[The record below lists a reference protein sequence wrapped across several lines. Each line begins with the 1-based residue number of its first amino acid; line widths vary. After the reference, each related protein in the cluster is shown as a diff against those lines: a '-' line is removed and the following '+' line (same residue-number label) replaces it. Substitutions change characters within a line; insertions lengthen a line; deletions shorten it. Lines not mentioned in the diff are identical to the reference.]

1 MTNVKRTIRTM
12 AAAVAAA
19 LLLAGCGTPDPHEP
33 AELQSIREL
42 VKTDKIWSTNV
53 DESLTGLLTPA
64 VTENVVYAAGGDT
77 LQAVDLTTGDRL
89 WKTETGSDV
98 TAGVG
103 TDGRLI
109 ALGTAA
115 GELQVYDTTGKLLWN
130 VRLSS
135 EMSVPP
141 LVGGGFVIVRTTDT
155 RVTAFDAET
164 GERRW
169 HYQSQVPALTVRAPA
184 QIRFSPAG
192 VLVGQSNGRLLA
204 LNARGETVFDA
215 VIAQPKGTTE
225 VERLVDVVGAPMV
238 DAQMMCA
245 AAFQGNV
252 VCMSS
257 RNGRL
262 LWSAPIDA
270 VTGPVSDGVNVYVVD
285 AEGVIH
291 AFDYATGRA
300 VWTNSDLKY
309 RSPSAPGVMG
319 RVIVVGDYD
328 GEVHLLD
335 SASGEIIGRTSVSG
349 AVKVPPVSLGDRV
362 LIQTDEGRL
371 TLLGLDGPND

>member
-1 MTNVKRTIRTM
+1 MKFAKTIRTVT
-12 AAAVAAA
+12 AVAAA
-19 LLLAGCGTPDPHEP
+19 VLVLAGCGSPDPHEP
-33 AELQSIREL
+33 VELQKIREL
-42 VKTDKIWSTNV
+42 VHAERLWSTDV
-53 DESLTGLLTPA
+53 GDSLTGLLTPV
-64 VTENVVYAAGGDT
+64 VTENTVYAAGGDT
-77 LQAVDLTTGDRL
+77 LYAVNLENGDRL
-89 WKTETGSDV
+89 WKSDTVSDV

-109 ALGTAA
+109 AVGTAS
-115 GELQVYDTTGKLLWN
+115 GELKVFDTNGKQLWS

-141 LVGGGFVIVRTTDT
+141 LVGSGFVLVRTTDT
-155 RVTAFDAET
+155 RITAFDAET

-169 HYQSQVPALTVRAPA
+169 HYQSQVPALTIRAPA
-184 QIRFSPAG
+184 QMKFAPAG
-192 VLVGQSNGRLLA
+192 VLVGQANGRLLA
-204 LNARGETVFDA
+204 LNAKGETVFDA

-238 DAQMMCA
+238 DARMMCA

-257 RNGRL
+257 QNGRL
-262 LWSAPIDA
+262 MWNAPVDA
-270 VTGPVSDGVNVYVVD
+270 VTGPVSDGTNVYVVD
-285 AEGVIH
+285 AEGKIH
-291 AFDYATGRA
+291 AYDYDTGRE
-300 VWTNSDLKY
+300 VWVNSDLRY

-335 SASGEIIGRTSVSG
+335 SATGEIIGRTSVSG

-362 LIQTDEGRL
+362 LIQTDEGHL
-371 TLLGLDGPND
+371 VMLGLKN